1 MLAHLII
8 VWALSAGAPVAPE
21 WTNVS
26 PILHDSGFHEG
37 EPIAVAGPGKSICV
51 ARPGDGPW
59 QVQIG
64 LANHYANL
72 LGEPILIFSARQ
84 IAFHDY
90 FLATGHAGQTSELVL
105 KLELSEPIAAFRW
118 DIGNHGIN
126 VSDGASLTASHSVD
140 GATWSTAYDY
150 PKGSHGDCDPPAQM
164 VSLAAPASNLYLR
177 WEAIVPEGQ
186 NGWWNLGDSGV
197 LTLQAVGAP
206 PLDETP
212 PPAPQPDARWTEQRY
227 RERVIPETFF
237 GTTTHVNS
245 EGMIRL
251 LKDLQVPAVR
261 IDFAYVGLEPSKG
274 SYNFAPD
281 LWMIQSADLGIE
293 QGLDQLVVLTTPPPW
308 SQCENGTYPN
318 DDSAQ
323 ALEDFMFALASKYKG
338 KIRYWQ
344 AGNEPN
350 IGLWQDRFVTF
361 LKAYYNG
368 VKRADPENKV
378 VLCGFAGNAPAHLDG
393 VYRRGAKDY
402 FDILDAHA
410 YTRPAMPE
418 NGGFVEQLQALH
430 EVMLRYGDDKPLWI
444 TEVGWNGVEPSMLP
458 YLKAKYEGHRVYACS
473 EEDQARGLARVYLL
487 AATVPWV
494 ERVYFFHLH
503 QEAEYRAV
511 EENVD
516 YYMGLFTPWI
526 DGPRPKDAYFAVK
539 TVVEVMRGATFK
551 ERVPTAEKT
560 WALAFERDGAMTLAL
575 WTCGEVGSVTLSDTS
590 MIDVITSMVGSPV
603 LVEPTLQITGR
614 PIYIRT
620 GSERY
625 GDLRA
630 QIVQTAQTPLAQ
642 P

>member
-1 MLAHLII
+1 MLAPLLFASI
-8 VWALSAGAPVAPE
+8 LSALAPHAPE
-21 WTNVS
+21 WIDVS
-26 PILHDSGFHEG
+26 AAVHDSDFHEG
-37 EPIAVAGPGKSICV
+37 EPSAVIGPGESV
-51 ARPGDGPW
+51 AVRRPSDGPW
-59 QVQIG
+59 EVQVG

-72 LGEPILIFSARQ
+72 RGEPILIYSARQ

-126 VSDGASLTASHSVD
+126 VSDGAFLSASYSAD
-140 GATWSTAYDY
+140 GAAWSTAYDY

-197 LTLQAVGAP
+197 LKLQAVGAP

-212 PPAPQPDARWTEQRY
+212 PPASQPDARWTEQRY
-227 RERVIPETFF
+227 RERVIPGTFF

-245 EGMIRL
+245 EGMIAL

-274 SYNFAPD
+274 AYNFAPD

-308 SQCENGTYPN
+308 SQCENGIYPN
-318 DDSAQ
+318 DDSVQ

-361 LKAYYNG
+361 LKAYCNG

-393 VYRRGAKDY
+393 VYRRGAKDF

-418 NGGFVEQLQALH
+418 NGGFIEQLQALH
-430 EVMLRYGDDKPLWI
+430 EVMLRYDDDKPLWI

-458 YLKAKYEGHRVYACS
+458 YLQAKYDGHRVYACS

-487 AATVPWV
+487 AATAPWV

-503 QEAEYRAV
+503 QEAEYLAV
-511 EENVD
+511 DENVD
-516 YYMGLFTPWI
+516 AYMGLFTPWFA
-526 DGPRPKDAYFAVK
+526 GPRPKDAYFAVK

-551 ERVPTAEKT
+551 ERVPSRDDL
-560 WALAFERDGAMTLAL
+560 WALAFERNGSTTLAL
-575 WTCGEVGSVTLSDTS
+575 WTTGGDTSITLADTS
-590 MIDVITSMVGSPV
+590 MIESVTSMVGSPV
-603 LVEPTLQITGR
+603 LIKPALLVSGR

-620 GSERY
+620 TSERY
-625 GDLRA
+625 SELKA
-630 QIVQTAQTPLAQ
+630 QIEQAAQ
-642 P
+642 